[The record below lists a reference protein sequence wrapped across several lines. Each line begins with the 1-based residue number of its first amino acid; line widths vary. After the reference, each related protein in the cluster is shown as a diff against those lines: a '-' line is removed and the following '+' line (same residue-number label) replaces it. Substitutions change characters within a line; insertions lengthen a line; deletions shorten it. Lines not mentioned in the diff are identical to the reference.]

1 VLDFDGFLVNSYAVV
16 RDTLAHFGLDV
27 GDEERFRNRR
37 KFLKYLGGGRE
48 ILKNLVL
55 ASLPRKRNIRRAL
68 TQTYLDS
75 ARLYPGFAEL
85 INDAIAH
92 PAIHCGV
99 LSRNFAC
106 DPGPTIRRVLASS
119 GVLEPELDFVLPIPA
134 GSRKTDILQA
144 MRASRYDRL
153 ILGADEVGD
162 YHAAVEAGY
171 DCVIATYGFD
181 NRQRLLTHGAVP
193 ESVLCDDPAQ
203 VIATLRAQLGLGL
216 GPAYARRSA

>member
-1 VLDFDGFLVNSYAVV
+1 M
-16 RDTLAHFGLDV
+16 RDTLARFGLDV

-48 ILKNLVL
+48 ILQNLVR

-68 TQTYLDS
+68 TETYLES
-75 ARLYPGFAEL
+75 ACLYPGFAEF

-99 LSRNFAC
+99 LSRNFAR
-106 DPGPTIRRVLASS
+106 DPGPTIRKVLAAS
-119 GVLEPELDFVLPIPA
+119 GVLETELDFVLPIPA
-134 GSRKTDILQA
+134 GSRKTDILQG
-144 MRASRYDRL
+144 MRASRYDRQ

-162 YHAAVEAGY
+162 FHAATEAGY
-171 DCVIATYGFD
+171 DCVMATYGFD

-193 ESVLCDDPAQ
+193 ESVLFDDPAE
-203 VIATLRAQLGLGL
+203 VIAALRAQLGLRAE
-216 GPAYARRSA
+216 PAYALRTA